1 MFKGNVIA
9 NIKGLLEETQGG
21 WGRIEDLV
29 KNPSDLTTADGK
41 KLLGYKNVA
50 TAGER
55 RII

>member
-41 KLLGYKNVA
+41 K
-50 TAGER
+50 
-55 RII
+55 IIGV